1 MRPLFF
7 VIECDCMSDKKRKAL
22 QKIAKCLEL
31 GNSANVN
38 EAAQAIRMA
47 HRLMLKYG
55 LEKDDIE
62 FIKMG
67 KTKSATLLP
76 TDISQSILKI
86 IRGINRRF
94 GVECVLTNYKGL
106 KQAEFIGMAERAIFA
121 AFAFDVVYREMN
133 QQTGQF
139 RNSFQGTGTS
149 SSEVNRRVGSFL
161 AGWIEGA
168 LEKLPT
174 LTTDDDHD
182 KRMTNYIDREFENL
196 DRETFKQQLQEAMKA
211 LTDDYEKGM
220 KKGRSISVNRPVG
233 GASAREELKRLQ

>member
-7 VIECDCMSDKKRKAL
+7 IIECDCMSDKKRKAL

>member
-1 MRPLFF
+1 
-7 VIECDCMSDKKRKAL
+7 MSDKKRKAL

-233 GASAREELKRLQ
+233 GASAREELKRRQ